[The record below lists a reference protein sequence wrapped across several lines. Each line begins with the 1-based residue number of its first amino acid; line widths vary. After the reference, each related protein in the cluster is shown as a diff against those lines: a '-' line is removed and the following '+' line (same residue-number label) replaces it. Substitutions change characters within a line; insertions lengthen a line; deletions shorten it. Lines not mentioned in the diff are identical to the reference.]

1 MDLRSVRYF
10 VAVAEELH
18 FGRAA
23 ARLHMSQ
30 PPLSR
35 CIKRLEA
42 DLGCVLLHRSPS
54 GVALTPAGASLY
66 QEALVLLAQADRMR
80 TRVRAAAG
88 AASLTVGFLADSA
101 TQLGPPLIETYR
113 RRHPHV
119 SVLVREAD
127 LGDPTAGLRAGLVDV
142 ALTRLPF
149 DDTAIS
155 TRELRADPV
164 GVLLRTDDPLATHP
178 RLGVDDLRGRPWFR
192 LPDNAD
198 PQWRAFWTPV
208 EPVVAGPVVRT
219 VTECLQSVLW
229 NGAIGLIPRT
239 HQLPDGLVAV
249 PLVGAPVS
257 RLVVAWATA
266 NRDPLV
272 RSFARTAVD
281 THGVRDR

>member
-1 MDLRSVRYF
+1 
-10 VAVAEELH
+10 
-18 FGRAA
+18 
-23 ARLHMSQ
+23 
-30 PPLSR
+30 
-35 CIKRLEA
+35 
-42 DLGCVLLHRSPS
+42 
-54 GVALTPAGASLY
+54 
-66 QEALVLLAQADRMR
+66 
-80 TRVRAAAG
+80 
-88 AASLTVGFLADSA
+88 
-101 TQLGPPLIETYR
+101 
-113 RRHPHV
+113 
-119 SVLVREAD
+119 VLVREAD

-155 TRELRADPV
+155 TRGLRADPV
-164 GVLLRTDDPLATHP
+164 GVLLRTDDPLATRP
-178 RLGVDDLRGRPWFR
+178 RLGVDDLRGRTWFR

-208 EPVVAGPVVRT
+208 EPVEAGPVVRT
-219 VTECLQSVLW
+219 VNECLQSVLW

-249 PLVGAPVS
+249 PLVGAPAS

-266 NRDPLV
+266 NRAPLV